1 LTKAK
6 IIFTID
12 LMSTFISRRLFIVST
27 LILSSFII
35 FTAYSFAQE
44 PATTDTTLQQ
54 VGSAPVGQ
62 ISKNIAERKRL
73 AQQKN
78 SVARE
83 QFSRSVASITNE
95 AKKNAVERIN
105 TALQTINE
113 KKTNAWVNVLDRL
126 SAILDRIKT
135 KLVDLETDGV
145 DTSSA
150 MALVTSAENALASAI
165 VAVETQAGKTY
176 ILEIEDEQTLG
187 QVVRPVVQQFK
198 TDLRTTLSSIQSA
211 RDAVRQAARGLAQV
225 NSSSNNAQEPE
236 TTLQNSNLTP

>member
-44 PATTDTTLQQ
+44 AETTDTTLQQ